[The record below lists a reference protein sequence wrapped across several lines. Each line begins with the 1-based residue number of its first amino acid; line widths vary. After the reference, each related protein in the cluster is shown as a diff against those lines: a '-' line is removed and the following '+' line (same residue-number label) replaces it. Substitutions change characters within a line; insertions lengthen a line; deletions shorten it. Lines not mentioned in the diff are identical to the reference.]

1 MNTKDKSSNWA
12 KVCADIVEDCSEDL
26 VVALGKAARISEK
39 NSTKVTFNFSKF

>member
-1 MNTKDKSSNWA
+1 MVVKTQDNTSNWA

-39 NSTKVTFNFSKF
+39 VFHKSNI